1 LSAPAPAGQALLYI
15 YREGF
20 MGKAVGW
27 NVSLDGKA
35 LAQLR
40 SPRFTQTTVGPG
52 RHTLAV
58 SLKGFAGSQNKP
70 AETTFDAQLGEVI
83 VFAMKSKMSA
93 LSNALCFIRE
103 PDTPTALQ
111 KLSKLPMV
119 AAEPTVPSVAP
130 EALQSKPPGFEPW
143 PPATPIL
150 VATKHGNK
158 TTTWRAKSARPVRQT
173 ETSLARP
180 VRCPLYSWHIN
191 FRSSNQSPGF

>member
-1 LSAPAPAGQALLYI
+1 MIKNLLIGFAVAFAVGLGFGLLDYFSGSSSSTSVVLPVVLGFFTFLILQMLSGNRKEARVDDAARQSSLSAPAPAGQALLYI

-40 SPRFTQTTVGPG
+40 SPRFTQTAISPG

-58 SLKGFAGSQNKP
+58 SLGGFAGTQNKP
-70 AETTFDAQLGEVI
+70 AETTFDAQPGEVI

-93 LSNALCFIRE
+93 LSNTLSFVRE

-111 KLSKLPMV
+111 KLAKMPMV
-119 AAEPTVPSVAP
+119 AAEPTAGSVA
-130 EALQSKPPGFEPW
+130 A
-143 PPATPIL
+143 
-150 VATKHGNK
+150 
-158 TTTWRAKSARPVRQT
+158 
-173 ETSLARP
+173 
-180 VRCPLYSWHIN
+180 
-191 FRSSNQSPGF
+191 

>member
-1 LSAPAPAGQALLYI
+1 MIKNLLIGFAVAFAAGVGFGLLDYFSGSSSSTSVVLPMVLGFLTFLVLQGLSGNRKEARVDDATRQSSLSAPAPAGQALLYI

-58 SLKGFAGSQNKP
+58 SLKGFAGTQNKP
-70 AETTFDAQLGEVI
+70 TETTFETQPGEVI

-93 LSNALCFIRE
+93 LSNTLCFVRE
-103 PDTPTALQ
+103 ADTSTALK
-111 KLSKLPMV
+111 KLSKIPMV
-119 AAEPTVPSVAP
+119 AAEPTVPSVA
-130 EALQSKPPGFEPW
+130 A
-143 PPATPIL
+143 
-150 VATKHGNK
+150 
-158 TTTWRAKSARPVRQT
+158 
-173 ETSLARP
+173 
-180 VRCPLYSWHIN
+180 
-191 FRSSNQSPGF
+191 

>member
-1 LSAPAPAGQALLYI
+1 MIKNLLIGFAVAFAAGVGFGLLDYFSGSSSSTSVVLPMVLGFLTFLVLQGLSGNRKEARVDDAIRQSSLSAPAPAGQVLLYI

-58 SLKGFAGSQNKP
+58 SLKGFARSQNKP

-93 LSNALCFIRE
+93 LSNTLCFIRE

-111 KLSKLPMV
+111 KLSKIPMV
-119 AAEPTVPSVAP
+119 AAEPTVPSVA
-130 EALQSKPPGFEPW
+130 A
-143 PPATPIL
+143 
-150 VATKHGNK
+150 
-158 TTTWRAKSARPVRQT
+158 
-173 ETSLARP
+173 
-180 VRCPLYSWHIN
+180 
-191 FRSSNQSPGF
+191 